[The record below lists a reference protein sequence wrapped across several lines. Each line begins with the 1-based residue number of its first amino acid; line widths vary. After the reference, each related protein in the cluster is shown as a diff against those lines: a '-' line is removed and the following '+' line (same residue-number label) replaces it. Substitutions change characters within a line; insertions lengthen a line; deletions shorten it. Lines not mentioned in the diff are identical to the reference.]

1 MNAKK
6 LLNVDRRVIYLLV
19 AIGAL
24 IPIIRPIGLPTVPT
38 EPVWKLFNKIEELGP
53 DDAVII
59 SFDYGPSSEPELNPM
74 AQAILRH
81 CFARRVKVL
90 VMALFPLGGVNMAID
105 QLDGIADEFEGLE
118 YGVDYVNLGY
128 KDGAQ
133 AAMKRMDISIQ
144 ALFPTD
150 VNGDP
155 VDDMPVMTGARNY
168 DDISVVI
175 SLATGIIGEY
185 WVNLVNAQFGVPVA
199 VGCTAVSAPK
209 YYAYLRAGQM
219 MSMLG
224 GLKGGSEYEKLLVD
238 KYDFARELYEEPD
251 VKARSAMAGM
261 DVQSIVHMI
270 IIFFIIFGNAMYF
283 LMKKQEKEEKER

>member
-1 MNAKK
+1 MDAKR
-6 LLNVDRRVIYLLV
+6 LLNIDRRIIYLLV

-38 EPVWKLFNKIEELGP
+38 EPVMRLFDKIESLGP

-74 AQAILRH
+74 AQSIMRH
-81 CFARRVKVL
+81 CFKRRIKVL

-105 QLDGIADEFEGLE
+105 QVAAIAAEFSDLQ

-133 AAMKRMDISIQ
+133 AAMKRMDISIV
-144 ALFPTD
+144 ALFPAD
-150 VNGDP
+150 VNGEP
-155 VDDMPVMTGARNY
+155 TAGMPIMERTRNY
-168 DDISVVI
+168 DDVAVVI

-219 MSMLG
+219 MSLLG

-238 KYDFARELYEEPD
+238 KYEFARRLYEEPQI
-251 VKARSAMAGM
+251 KKSSAMAGM
-261 DVQSIVHMI
+261 DVQSIVHI
-270 IIFFIIFGNAMYF
+270 IIIVFIIFGNAMYF
-283 LMKKQEKEEKER
+283 LMQKQEKAR

>member
-1 MNAKK
+1 MDAKK
-6 LLNVDRRVIYLLV
+6 LLYVDRRVIYLLV

-38 EPVWKLFNKIEELGP
+38 EPVWNLFNRIEELGP

-81 CFARRVKVL
+81 CFQRRVKVL
-90 VMALFPLGGVNMAID
+90 VMALFPLGGVNMAIG
-105 QLDGIADEFEGLE
+105 QLDRIASEFDGLE

-133 AAMKRMDISIQ
+133 AAMKRMDISIE
-144 ALFPTD
+144 ALFPSD

-155 VDDMPVMTGARNY
+155 VADMPVMAGARNY
-168 DDISVVI
+168 DDVSIVI

-219 MSMLG
+219 MSLLG

-238 KYDFARELYEEPD
+238 KYDFARELYETPE
-251 VKARSAMAGM
+251 VKVSSAMAGM
-261 DVQSIVHMI
+261 DVQSIVHLI
-270 IIFFIIFGNAMYF
+270 IIVFIIFGNAMYF
-283 LMKKQEKEEKER
+283 LMKKQEKEG

>member
-1 MNAKK
+1 MDARK
-6 LLNVDRRVIYLLV
+6 LLYVDRRVIYLLV

-24 IPIIRPIGLPTVPT
+24 IPIIRPIGLPTIPT
-38 EPVWKLFNKIEELGP
+38 EPVWELFNKIEELGP

-74 AQAILRH
+74 AQAIMRH
-81 CFARRVKVL
+81 CFQRRVKVII
-90 VMALFPLGGVNMAID
+90 MALFPLGGVNMAID
-105 QLDGIADEFEGLE
+105 QVEAIAAEFPGLE

-133 AAMKRMDISIQ
+133 AAMKRMDISIE

-155 VDDMPVMTGARNY
+155 IEGMTVMTGARNY

-219 MSMLG
+219 MSLLG

-238 KYDFARELYEEPD
+238 KYEFARELYERPD
-251 VKARSAMAGM
+251 IKIKSAMAGM
-261 DVQSIVHMI
+261 DVQSIVHLI
-270 IIFFIIFGNAMYF
+270 IIAFIIFGNAMYF
-283 LMKKQEKEEKER
+283 LMKKQEKAR